1 MEKLKTIVLEKR
13 KVRESTW
20 KTYERSIKEIS
31 QALTKADYKNVNMLK
46 KKKDVE
52 SFLDSKGNSKKRLL
66 LSVILLLLSPSKR
79 NEPPKKN
86 KVLYEHYKNLLV
98 NSQADYMNGQ
108 REQKKNIKQSENWV
122 EMKDLLKVQ
131 KKYGNELRKKGYK
144 QNTQELK
151 NPKDLDLMQKYLLS
165 SIYLL
170 HPPRRLEYADMKV
183 LSNKEYNALS
193 EQAKKD
199 NNYLVVVS
207 RNKKF
212 FSFGT
217 NAVKSS
223 TVEDVIKIPLD
234 KGLNSVMNLWLNF
247 NDTEYMLM
255 NFQGNK
261 MTQNALGKYLV
272 KVFSPTGKKISA
284 NMLRHIYLSDKY
296 KDEASIAEKEETAK
310 KMNHSTKTAE
320 SIYIKKD

>member
-1 MEKLKTIVLEKR
+1 MESLKKTVLEKR
-13 KVRESTW
+13 NVRDSTW
-20 KTYERSIKEIS
+20 KTYERTINELSK
-31 QALTKADYKNVNMLK
+31 ALTKNEYKNTNMLK

-52 SFLDSKGNSKKRLL
+52 KFLDSKGNAKKRLL
-66 LSVILLLLSPSKR
+66 LSVILLILSPSKR
-79 NEPPKKN
+79 NDPPTKN
-86 KVLYEHYKNLLV
+86 KSLYEHYKNLLV

-122 EMKDLLKVQ
+122 DMKDLLKVQ

-144 QNTQELK
+144 QNTKELK
-151 NPKDLDLMQKYLLS
+151 NPKDLDLLQKYLLS

-170 HPPRRLEYADMKV
+170 HPPRRLEYSDMKIV
-183 LSNKEYNALS
+183 TNKEYNALS
-193 EQAKKD
+193 DTEKKSSL
-199 NNYLVVVS
+199 YLVVVS

-212 FSFGT
+212 FSFGSD
-217 NAVKSS
+217 AVKSS

-255 NFQGNK
+255 NTSGNK

-272 KVFSPTGKKISA
+272 KVEWKANGKTYFQEDDLFV
-284 NMLRHIYLSDKY
+284 N
-296 KDEASIAEKEETAK
+296 
-310 KMNHSTKTAE
+310 
-320 SIYIKKD
+320 

>member
-1 MEKLKTIVLEKR
+1 MESLKKIVIEKR
-13 KVRESTW
+13 KVRDSTW
-20 KTYERSIKEIS
+20 KTYERTINELSKK
-31 QALTKADYKNVNMLK
+31 LTKSEYKNTDMLK
-46 KKKDVE
+46 KKKQVIE
-52 SFLDSKGNSKKRLL
+52 FLDSVGKSKKRLL
-66 LSVILLLLSPSKR
+66 LSVILLLLSPASR
-79 NEPPKKN
+79 NDPSKKN

-98 NSQADYMNGQ
+98 NSQADYMNKQ

-144 QNTQELK
+144 QNSQELK
-151 NPKDLDLMQKYLLS
+151 NPKDLDLLQKYLIS

-170 HPPRRLEYADMKV
+170 HPPRRLEYADTKV
-183 LSNKEYNALS
+183 VNNKEYNSLS
-193 EQAKKD
+193 DQAKKD

-234 KGLNSVMNLWLNF
+234 RGLNSVMNLWLNF
-247 NDTEYMLM
+247 NDTEYLLM
-255 NFQGNK
+255 NFLGKK
-261 MTQNALGKYLV
+261 MSQNALGKYLV
-272 KVFSPTGKKISA
+272 KVFAGTGKKISA

-296 KDEASIAEKEETAK
+296 KDEASIADKEKTAQM
-310 KMNHSTKTAE
+310 MNHSTKTAE